1 MSKKLGKKEEEEAK
15 ARELEDDPIKLDLR
29 YSPLY

>member
-1 MSKKLGKKEEEEAK
+1 VSKKLGKKEEEEAK
-15 ARELEDDPIKLDLR
+15 AHELEDYSIKPDLR